1 MKKIAFGLLSI
12 WIVFHGLALIL
23 MPSPQSILVD
33 LYGRLFGPYLS
44 QLGMN
49 TTWNLFSPDPAQALY
64 GQVQLIHPK
73 YETGE
78 KVILFPKSA
87 HGKML
92 NPLDQRGLYFFR
104 YMMLD
109 PKRMEEFLVP
119 WFCKS
124 DEKPREVW
132 IQVHRLW
139 VPPLKDLVLQ
149 EEPFEAV
156 SNMTF
161 EKQFYCDS
169 QEELME

>member
-1 MKKIAFGLLSI
+1 
-12 WIVFHGLALIL
+12 
-23 MPSPQSILVD
+23 MPSPQSLLVD
-33 LYGRLFGPYLS
+33 LHGKFFSPYLS

-78 KVILFPKSA
+78 KTLLFPSTA

-92 NPLDQRGLYFFR
+92 NPLAQRGLYFFR

-109 PKRMEEFLVP
+109 PRRVEDLLVP
-119 WFCKS
+119 WFCQS
-124 DEKPREVW
+124 EEQPIEVW

-139 VPPLKDLVLQ
+139 VPSLKDIVLHN
-149 EEPFEAV
+149 EDFHSV

-161 EKQFYCDS
+161 EKQFYC
-169 QEELME
+169 QNEKGETE

>member
-1 MKKIAFGLLSI
+1 
-12 WIVFHGLALIL
+12 
-23 MPSPQSILVD
+23 MPSPQSLLVD
-33 LYGRLFGPYLS
+33 LHGHFFRSYLN

-64 GQVQLIHPK
+64 GKVQLIHPK

-78 KVILFPKSA
+78 KVILFPKTA

-109 PKRMEEFLVP
+109 PKRIEELLVP
-119 WFCKS
+119 WFCRS
-124 DEKPREVW
+124 DEKPVEVW

-139 VPPLKDLVLQ
+139 VPSLKEISLQ
-149 EEPFEAV
+149 NEDFQAS

-161 EKQFYCDS
+161 EKQFYCQSDD
-169 QEELME
+169 EESM